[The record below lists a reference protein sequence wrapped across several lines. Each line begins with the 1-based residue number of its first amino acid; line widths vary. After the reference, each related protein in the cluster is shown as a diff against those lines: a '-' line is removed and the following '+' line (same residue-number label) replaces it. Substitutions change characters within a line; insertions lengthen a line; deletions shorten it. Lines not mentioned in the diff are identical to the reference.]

1 MVPVKK
7 QEHGEAA
14 AKYYSVE
21 VRVEKRRTDV
31 IIFIHDQKSKELW

>member
-14 AKYYSVE
+14 SRYHNVE
-21 VRVEKRRTDV
+21 VHVEKQRMDI
-31 IIFIHDQKSKELW
+31 IIFIHDQKSKQLW